1 MSGIIRQ
8 LFELAEAG
16 GTFDTADAMLN
27 NECEK
32 RLQPYKER
40 LQGTDY
46 EQIRDIVYSISYLSK
61 QSAFE
66 AGFQTAVKL
75 IMECMRND
83 RTT

>member
-8 LFELAEAG
+8 LFELAEAE

-32 RLQPYKER
+32 RLQAYKEC

-46 EQIRDIVYSISYLSK
+46 EQIRDTVYSISYLSK

-75 IMECMRND
+75 IMECMSHD